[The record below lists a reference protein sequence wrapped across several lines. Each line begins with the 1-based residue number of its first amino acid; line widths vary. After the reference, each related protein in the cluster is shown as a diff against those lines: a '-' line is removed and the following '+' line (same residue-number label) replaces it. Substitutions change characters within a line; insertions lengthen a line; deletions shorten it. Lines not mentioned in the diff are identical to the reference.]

1 MNVAEAPMDLEQL
14 TAMEKIRLLK
24 ARYCRFIDTQQWDAF
39 ARLFAK
45 DASMTFYDVGGSVL
59 YRFTGL
65 QQFLAST
72 IEALSGAH
80 SIHQVHNPEIELT
93 SKGSALAIWSME
105 DRIVYAGGAQRPFRR
120 LHGFGHYYETL
131 QFGDGEWLIKSVEL
145 KRTFLHID

>member
-1 MNVAEAPMDLEQL
+1 MNAAEAPMDLEQL
-14 TAMEKIRLLK
+14 RALEQIRLLK

-45 DASMTFYDVGGSVL
+45 DASMTFYDVGGAVL
-59 YRFTGL
+59 YRFAGL

-72 IEALSGAH
+72 IEALSGTQY
-80 SIHQVHNPEIELT
+80 HQVHNPEIELT

-131 QFGDGEWLIKSVEL
+131 QFGDGEWLIKNVEL
-145 KRTFLHID
+145 QRTFLHID